1 MQAILLIEPDPVLAR
16 RYVTLLEQGIEGEV
30 RVDRVARAQTALS
43 RLDDTQ
49 YAAIILEL
57 QLGPHNGL
65 EFLYEIRSYQDL
77 RTVPVIIHSTVD
89 TEPLVSSPSFKHLGI
104 YRYIRKPAR
113 DPKQFLHVVQ
123 SCVDE
128 QLGKK
133 VAEA

>member
-77 RTVPVIIHSTVD
+77 RTVPVIIYSTVD
-89 TEPLVSSPSFKHLGI
+89 PEPLVSSPSFKHLGI

-113 DPKQFLHVVQ
+113 DPKQLLHVVQ
-123 SCVDE
+123 SCINEHV
-128 QLGKK
+128 GHKA
-133 VAEA
+133 AEA